1 MALLYKSFNSQL
13 IAFLLMAAAVSGVKA
28 AEVPVGVHCPCEIVR
43 INETKAEVSLSIT
56 FQSEGSASSDE
67 SGDLTL
73 ELIGAQGISIYGS
86 SSYRLGEIDISSIP
100 FSAAPVAIK
109 VDVPLNYRSS
119 IEAFFSILLRD
130 SAGDLMDQVNFI
142 QTAEEYS
149 NYGGSS
155 YLASSQLMINTE
167 VDFQYDDTTFSLNIP
182 SISSTDKRSSNDSLK
197 LEIAV
202 ANSEGSYYS
211 AALVNT
217 VISYDE
223 NGDSSIV
230 VSGDLNFSLE
240 SSNFSDEPEFEHV
253 EVYLSR
259 GEDFILYYRLATFGQ
274 DNKDSMAATWTNID
288 TLTDFDGDGV
298 SDYNERILGSP
309 VALESTLNNIII
321 EVAFTVGSSANA
333 HFFGG
338 DNLDASIVQQ
348 LESANTAYKD
358 VGLGI
363 ELVNVGT
370 YILGDD
376 TSLDGSAV
384 LAASEARTGIFAN
397 LDSMLTRQPDLFIH
411 LSTKAVAD
419 TGGIATLNGGLNDG
433 IIDYKN
439 LYSKGNNFA
448 VVAIDNSSTTLVHEV
463 GHLMG
468 VSHSRKQAQGP
479 ITATFPWAVGY
490 GINDNFTTIMAY
502 ESSFNDAF
510 GMRFFS
516 TPDRVCGG
524 PNKTKSA
531 CGIDASDFING
542 AHSVKSLR
550 VTALQISTVSN
561 GLLPFVSVV
570 GDDPLYISD
579 ANLASTLNAKAI
591 DVEDGDISTSI
602 TFNLVKI
609 NSPLKDYDYEQ
620 HYSVTDS
627 EGNIGT
633 AFRKIIIIAEDT
645 DTDGDGIFDY
655 MDEDDDNDGVV
666 DVSDAFPLDAAESN
680 DTDSDGTGN
689 NADTDDDNDT
699 VLDGDDAFPLD
710 AAESVDTDSD
720 GTGNNADT
728 DDDGDGVADGEDA
741 FPLISLNG
749 LTDSDSDGSPD
760 ECDAACIQL
769 GMIADTDDDNDSV
782 LDIDDAFPLDST
794 ESVDTDSDG
803 IGNNADTD
811 DDNDTVLDVDDAF
824 PLDATETVD
833 TDSDGTGNNADTD
846 DDGDGVA
853 DVSDAFPL
861 NSTETIDTD
870 SDGTGNNA
878 DTDDDGD
885 GVEDSADVYPLNSLY
900 SKDSDSDGMPDAWE
914 VKYGLNPND
923 ASDATSDQDNDGV
936 AALDEF
942 LAGTIPSGSLDIDG
956 NDQYD
961 ALTDGLLLL
970 RDMFG
975 LDGSALVTGTIA
987 SDAAYTESADIEA
1000 RISTLGDLADIDGNG
1015 QIDALTDGLLTLR
1028 YLFGLEGDTLVA
1040 GVVASDATRTTA
1052 PEIEAHLKTLMPAL

>member
-348 LESANTAYKD
+348 VEGANTAFKD

-376 TSLDGSAV
+376 SSLDGSAV
-384 LAASEARTGIFAN
+384 LAASEARTGIFAD
-397 LDSMLTRQPDLFIH
+397 LDSMLTRQPDLFVH

-689 NADTDDDNDT
+689 NADTDDDNDG
-699 VLDGDDAFPLD
+699 VDDGLDAFPMD
-710 AAESVDTDSD
+710 NTETIDTDND

-728 DDDGDGVADGEDA
+728 DDDGDGVLDTADA
-741 FPLISLNG
+741 FPLIDLGG
-749 LTDSDSDGSPD
+749 LT
-760 ECDAACIQL
+760 
-769 GMIADTDDDNDSV
+769 
-782 LDIDDAFPLDST
+782 
-794 ESVDTDSDG
+794 DTDSDG
-803 IGNNADTD
+803 RPD
-811 DDNDTVLDVDDAF
+811 DCNSACIELGMSA
-824 PLDATETVD
+824 
-833 TDSDGTGNNADTD
+833 DSDN
-846 DDGDGVA
+846 DGDGVDDTA
-853 DVSDAFPL
+853 DLYPL
-861 NSTETIDTD
+861 DSRYSIDTD
-870 SDGTGNNA
+870 G
-878 DTDDDGD
+878 
-885 GVEDSADVYPLNSLY
+885 
-900 SKDSDSDGMPDAWE
+900 DGMPDSWE
-914 VKYGLNPND
+914 TAYGLDPND
-923 ASDATSDQDNDGV
+923 ASDASSDQDNDGV
-936 AALDEF
+936 SALDEF
-942 LAGTIPSGSLDIDG
+942 LAGTPPAGSLDIDG
-956 NDQYD
+956 NSKYD

-970 RDMFG
+970 RGMFG
-975 LDGSALVTGTIA
+975 LSGDALVSGTVA
-987 SDAAYTESADIEA
+987 SDATYTVSSDIEA
-1000 RISTLGDLADIDGNG
+1000 RIQLLGDFIDIDGNG
-1015 QIDALTDGLLTLR
+1015 KVDALTDGLLCLR
-1028 YLFGLEGDTLVA
+1028 YLFGLEGDALIS
-1040 GVVASDATRTTA
+1040 GVVATDATRTDA
-1052 PEIEAHLKTLMPAL
+1052 NEIEAYLASMMPSPME

>member
-348 LESANTAYKD
+348 VEGANTAFKD

-376 TSLDGSAV
+376 SSLDGSAV
-384 LAASEARTGIFAN
+384 LAASEARTGIFAD
-397 LDSMLTRQPDLFIH
+397 LDSMLTRQPDLFVH

-1052 PEIEAHLKTLMPAL
+1052 PEIEAHLKTLMPSL

>member
-1 MALLYKSFNSQL
+1 MTLSYKSFNSQL

-28 AEVPVGVHCPCEIVR
+28 AEIPVGVHCPCEIVR
-43 INETKAEVSLSIT
+43 INETKAEISLSIT

-86 SSYRLGEIDISSIP
+86 SSYLLGEIDISSIP

-119 IEAFFSILLRD
+119 IEVFFSILLRD

-202 ANSEGSYYS
+202 ANSEGSYYP

-240 SSNFSDEPEFEHV
+240 SSNFSDEPEFEHI

-259 GEDFILYYRLATFGQ
+259 GEDFILYYRLATFNQ
-274 DNKDSMAATWTNID
+274 DNKDSLAATWTNID

-309 VALESTLNNIII
+309 VAMASTLDNIII

-348 LESANTAYKD
+348 VESANTAFKD

-376 TSLDGSAV
+376 SSLDGSAV
-384 LAASEARTGIFAN
+384 LAASEARTGIFAD
-397 LDSMLTRQPDLFIH
+397 LDSMLTRQPDLFVH

-561 GLLPFVSVV
+561 GLLPFVSIV

-655 MDEDDDNDGVV
+655 IDEDDDNDGVV

-710 AAESVDTDSD
+710 ATESVDTDSD

-728 DDDGDGVADGEDA
+728 DDDGD
-741 FPLISLNG
+741 
-749 LTDSDSDGSPD
+749 T
-760 ECDAACIQL
+760 
-769 GMIADTDDDNDSV
+769 V
-782 LDIDDAFPLDST
+782 LDENDAFPLDTT
-794 ESVDTDSDG
+794 ESIDTDSDG
-803 IGNNADTD
+803 TGNNVDTD
-811 DDNDTVLDVDDAF
+811 DDGDTVLDVDDAF
-824 PLDATETVD
+824 PLDATERVD

-846 DDGDGVA
+846 DDGDGVLDTA
-853 DVSDAFPL
+853 DAFPL
-861 NSTETIDTD
+861 IDLGGLTDTD
-870 SDGTGNNA
+870 SDGRPDDCNLACIELGMSA
-878 DTDDDGD
+878 DSDDDGD
-885 GVEDSADVYPLNSLY
+885 GVDDTTDLYPLDSRY
-900 SKDSDSDGMPDAWE
+900 SIDTDGDGMPDAWE
-914 VKYGLNPND
+914 TAYGLDPND
-923 ASDATSDQDNDGV
+923 ASDTASDQDNDGV
-936 AALDEF
+936 SALDEF
-942 LAGTIPSGSLDIDG
+942 LAGTPPAGSLDIDG
-956 NDQYD
+956 NSKYD

-970 RDMFG
+970 RGMFG
-975 LDGSALVTGTIA
+975 LSGDALVSGTVA
-987 SDAAYTESADIEA
+987 SDATYTVSSDIEA
-1000 RISTLGDLADIDGNG
+1000 RIQLLGDFIDIDGNG
-1015 QIDALTDGLLTLR
+1015 KIDALTDGLLCLR
-1028 YLFGLEGDTLVA
+1028 YLFGLEGDALIS
-1040 GVVASDATRTTA
+1040 GVVATDATRTDA
-1052 PEIEAHLKTLMPAL
+1052 NEIEAYLASMMPSPI

>member
-1 MALLYKSFNSQL
+1 MTLSYKSFNSQL

-28 AEVPVGVHCPCEIVR
+28 AEIPVGVHCPCEIVR
-43 INETKAEVSLSIT
+43 INETKAEISLSIT
-56 FQSEGSASSDE
+56 FQSEGSASTDE

-86 SSYRLGEIDISSIP
+86 SSYLLGEIDISSIP

-109 VDVPLNYRSS
+109 VDIPLYYRSS
-119 IEAFFSILLRD
+119 IEVFFSILLRD
-130 SAGDLMDQVNFI
+130 SVGELMDQVNFI

-155 YLASSQLMINTE
+155 GATSKLMINTE

-202 ANSEGSYYS
+202 ANSEGSYYP

-230 VSGDLNFSLE
+230 VSGDLDFSLE
-240 SSNFSDEPEFEHV
+240 SSNFSDEPEFEHI

-274 DNKDSMAATWTNID
+274 DNKDSLAATWTNID

-309 VALESTLNNIII
+309 VTIASTLDNIII

-348 LESANTAYKD
+348 VESSNTAFKD

-376 TSLDGSAV
+376 SSLDGSAV
-384 LAASEARTGIFAN
+384 LAASEARTGIFAD
-397 LDSMLTRQPDLFIH
+397 LDSMLTRQPDLFVH

-561 GLLPFVSVV
+561 GLLPFVSIL
-570 GDDPLYISD
+570 GEDPLYISD

-655 MDEDDDNDGVV
+655 IDEDDDNDGVV

-689 NADTDDDNDT
+689 NADTDDDNDGID
-699 VLDGDDAFPLD
+699 DGLDAFPLD
-710 AAESVDTDSD
+710 NTESRDTDND
-720 GTGNNADT
+720 GIGNNGDT
-728 DDDGDGVADGEDA
+728 DDDGDGVLDAADA
-741 FPLISLNG
+741 FPLIDLGG
-749 LTDSDSDGSPD
+749 LT
-760 ECDAACIQL
+760 
-769 GMIADTDDDNDSV
+769 
-782 LDIDDAFPLDST
+782 
-794 ESVDTDSDG
+794 DTDSDG
-803 IGNNADTD
+803 RPDDCNLACIGLGMSAD
-811 DDNDTVLDVDDAF
+811 
-824 PLDATETVD
+824 
-833 TDSDGTGNNADTD
+833 SD
-846 DDGDGVA
+846 DDGDGV
-853 DVSDAFPL
+853 DDTTDLYPL
-861 NSTETIDTD
+861 DSRYSIDTD
-870 SDGTGNNA
+870 G
-878 DTDDDGD
+878 
-885 GVEDSADVYPLNSLY
+885 
-900 SKDSDSDGMPDAWE
+900 DGMPDAWE
-914 VKYGLNPND
+914 TAYGLDPND
-923 ASDATSDQDNDGV
+923 ASDTSSDQDNDGV
-936 AALDEF
+936 SALDEF
-942 LAGTIPSGSLDIDG
+942 LAGTPPAGSLDIDG
-956 NDQYD
+956 NSKYD

-970 RDMFG
+970 RGMFG
-975 LDGSALVTGTIA
+975 LSGDALVSGTVA
-987 SDAAYTESADIEA
+987 SDATYTLSSDIEA
-1000 RISTLGDLADIDGNG
+1000 RIQLLGDFIDIDGNG
-1015 QIDALTDGLLTLR
+1015 KIDALTDGLLCLR
-1028 YLFGLEGDTLVA
+1028 YLFGLEGDALIS
-1040 GVVASDATRTTA
+1040 GVVATDATRTDA
-1052 PEIEAHLKTLMPAL
+1052 NEIEAYLASMMPSPI

>member
-1 MALLYKSFNSQL
+1 MTLSYKSFNSQL

-43 INETKAEVSLSIT
+43 INETKAEISLSIT

-86 SSYRLGEIDISSIP
+86 SSYLLGEIDISSIP

-202 ANSEGSYYS
+202 ANSEGSYYP

-230 VSGDLNFSLE
+230 VSGDLDFSLE
-240 SSNFSDEPEFEHV
+240 SSNFSDEPEFEHI

-274 DNKDSMAATWTNID
+274 DNKDSLAATWTNID

-309 VALESTLNNIII
+309 VTIASTLDNIII

-348 LESANTAYKD
+348 VESANTAFKD

-376 TSLDGSAV
+376 SSLDGSAV
-384 LAASEARTGIFAN
+384 LAASEARTGIFAD
-397 LDSMLTRQPDLFIH
+397 LDSMLTRQPDLFVH

-561 GLLPFVSVV
+561 GLLPFVSIV

-579 ANLASTLNAKAI
+579 ANLASTLNAKAV

-655 MDEDDDNDGVV
+655 IDEDDDNDGVV

-710 AAESVDTDSD
+710 ATESVDTDSD

-728 DDDGDGVADGEDA
+728 DDDGD
-741 FPLISLNG
+741 
-749 LTDSDSDGSPD
+749 T
-760 ECDAACIQL
+760 
-769 GMIADTDDDNDSV
+769 V
-782 LDIDDAFPLDST
+782 LDENDAFPLDAT
-794 ESVDTDSDG
+794 ESIDTDSDG
-803 IGNNADTD
+803 TGNNVDTD
-811 DDNDTVLDVDDAF
+811 DDGDTVLDVDDAF
-824 PLDATETVD
+824 PLDATERVD

-846 DDGDGVA
+846 DDGDGVLDTA
-853 DVSDAFPL
+853 DAFPL
-861 NSTETIDTD
+861 IDLGGLTDTD
-870 SDGTGNNA
+870 SDGRPDDCNLACIGLGMSA
-878 DTDDDGD
+878 DSDDDGD
-885 GVEDSADVYPLNSLY
+885 GVDDTTDLYPLDSRY
-900 SKDSDSDGMPDAWE
+900 SIDTDGDGMPDAWE
-914 VKYGLNPND
+914 TAYGLDPND
-923 ASDATSDQDNDGV
+923 ASDTSSDQDNDGV
-936 AALDEF
+936 SALDEF
-942 LAGTIPSGSLDIDG
+942 LAGTPPAGSLDIDG
-956 NDQYD
+956 NSKYD

-970 RDMFG
+970 RGMFG
-975 LDGSALVTGTIA
+975 LSGDALVSGTVA
-987 SDAAYTESADIEA
+987 SDATYTLSPDIEA
-1000 RISTLGDLADIDGNG
+1000 RIQLLGDFIDIDGNG
-1015 QIDALTDGLLTLR
+1015 KIDALTDGLLCLR
-1028 YLFGLEGDTLVA
+1028 YLFGLEGDALIS
-1040 GVVASDATRTTA
+1040 GVVATDATRTDA
-1052 PEIEAHLKTLMPAL
+1052 NEIEAYLASMMPSPI

>member
-28 AEVPVGVHCPCEIVR
+28 AEIPVGVHCPCEIVR

-109 VDVPLNYRSS
+109 VDIPLNYRSS
-119 IEAFFSILLRD
+119 IEVFFSILLRD
-130 SAGDLMDQVNFI
+130 SVGELMDQVNFI

-348 LESANTAYKD
+348 VEGANTAFKD

-376 TSLDGSAV
+376 SSLDGSAV
-384 LAASEARTGIFAN
+384 LAASEARTGIFAD
-397 LDSMLTRQPDLFIH
+397 LDSMLTRQPDLFVH

-710 AAESVDTDSD
+710 ATESVDTDSD

-728 DDDGDGVADGEDA
+728 DDDNDGV
-741 FPLISLNG
+741 
-749 LTDSDSDGSPD
+749 
-760 ECDAACIQL
+760 
-769 GMIADTDDDNDSV
+769 
-782 LDIDDAFPLDST
+782 IDVSDAFPLDAA
-794 ESVDTDSDG
+794 ESNDTDSDG

-811 DDNDTVLDVDDAF
+811 DDNDGVDDGLDAF
-824 PLDATETVD
+824 PMDNTETID
-833 TDSDGTGNNADTD
+833 TDNDGIGNNGDTD
-846 DDGDGVA
+846 DDGDGIDDTA
-853 DVSDAFPL
+853 DAFPL
-861 NSTETIDTD
+861 IDLGGLTDTD
-870 SDGTGNNA
+870 SDGRPDDCNSACIELGMSA
-878 DTDDDGD
+878 DSDNDGD
-885 GVEDSADVYPLNSLY
+885 GVDDTADLYPLDSRY
-900 SKDSDSDGMPDAWE
+900 SIDTDGDGMPDSWE
-914 VKYGLNPND
+914 TAYGLDPND
-923 ASDATSDQDNDGV
+923 ASDASSDQDNDGV
-936 AALDEF
+936 SALDEF
-942 LAGTIPSGSLDIDG
+942 LAGTPPAGSLDIDG
-956 NDQYD
+956 NSKYD

-970 RDMFG
+970 RGMFG
-975 LDGSALVTGTIA
+975 LSGDALVSGTVA
-987 SDAAYTESADIEA
+987 SDATYTVSSDIEA
-1000 RISTLGDLADIDGNG
+1000 RIQLLGDFIDIDGNG
-1015 QIDALTDGLLTLR
+1015 KVDALTDGLLCLR
-1028 YLFGLEGDTLVA
+1028 YLFGLEGDALIS
-1040 GVVASDATRTTA
+1040 GVVATDATRTDA
-1052 PEIEAHLKTLMPAL
+1052 NEIEAYLASMMPSPME

>member
-1 MALLYKSFNSQL
+1 MTLSYKSFNSQL

-28 AEVPVGVHCPCEIVR
+28 AEIPVGVHCPCEIVR
-43 INETKAEVSLSIT
+43 INETKAEISLSIT

-86 SSYRLGEIDISSIP
+86 SSYLLGEIDISSIP

-119 IEAFFSILLRD
+119 IEVFFSILLRD

-202 ANSEGSYYS
+202 ANSEGSYYP

-230 VSGDLNFSLE
+230 VSGDLDFSLE
-240 SSNFSDEPEFEHV
+240 SSNFSDEPEFEHI

-274 DNKDSMAATWTNID
+274 DNKDSLAATWTNID

-309 VALESTLNNIII
+309 VAMASTLDNIII

-348 LESANTAYKD
+348 VESANTAFKD

-376 TSLDGSAV
+376 SSLDGSAV
-384 LAASEARTGIFAN
+384 LAASEARTGIFAD
-397 LDSMLTRQPDLFIH
+397 LDSMLTRQPDLFVH

-561 GLLPFVSVV
+561 GLLPFVSIV

-655 MDEDDDNDGVV
+655 IDEDDDNDGVV

-710 AAESVDTDSD
+710 ATESVDTDSD

-728 DDDGDGVADGEDA
+728 DDDGD
-741 FPLISLNG
+741 
-749 LTDSDSDGSPD
+749 T
-760 ECDAACIQL
+760 
-769 GMIADTDDDNDSV
+769 V
-782 LDIDDAFPLDST
+782 LDENDAFPLDAT
-794 ESVDTDSDG
+794 ESIDTDSDG
-803 IGNNADTD
+803 TGNNVDTD
-811 DDNDTVLDVDDAF
+811 DDGDTVLDVDDAF
-824 PLDATETVD
+824 PLDATERVD

-846 DDGDGVA
+846 DDGDGVLDTA
-853 DVSDAFPL
+853 DAFPL
-861 NSTETIDTD
+861 IDLGGLTDTD
-870 SDGTGNNA
+870 SDGRPDDCNLACIGLGMSA
-878 DTDDDGD
+878 DSDDDGD
-885 GVEDSADVYPLNSLY
+885 GVDDTTDLYPLDSRY
-900 SKDSDSDGMPDAWE
+900 SIDTDGDGMPDAWE
-914 VKYGLNPND
+914 TAYGLDPND
-923 ASDATSDQDNDGV
+923 ASDTSSDQDNDGV
-936 AALDEF
+936 SALDEF
-942 LAGTIPSGSLDIDG
+942 LAGTPPAGSLDIDG
-956 NDQYD
+956 NSKYD

-970 RDMFG
+970 RGMFG
-975 LDGSALVTGTIA
+975 LSGDALVSGTVA
-987 SDAAYTESADIEA
+987 SDATYTVSSDIEA
-1000 RISTLGDLADIDGNG
+1000 RIQLLGDFIDIDGNG
-1015 QIDALTDGLLTLR
+1015 KIDALTDGLLCLR
-1028 YLFGLEGDTLVA
+1028 YLFGLEGDALIS
-1040 GVVASDATRTTA
+1040 GVVATDATRTDA
-1052 PEIEAHLKTLMPAL
+1052 NEIEAYLASMMPSPI

>member
-1 MALLYKSFNSQL
+1 MTLSYKSFNSQL

-28 AEVPVGVHCPCEIVR
+28 AEIPVGVHCPCEIVR
-43 INETKAEVSLSIT
+43 INETKAEISLSIT
-56 FQSEGSASSDE
+56 FQSEGSASTDE

-109 VDVPLNYRSS
+109 VDIPLYYRSS
-119 IEAFFSILLRD
+119 IEVFFSILLRD
-130 SAGDLMDQVNFI
+130 SVGELMDQVNFI

-155 YLASSQLMINTE
+155 GATSKLMINTE
-167 VDFQYDDTTFSLNIP
+167 VDFQYDDTTFSLTIP

-202 ANSEGSYYS
+202 ANSEGSYYP

-230 VSGDLNFSLE
+230 VSGDLDFSLE
-240 SSNFSDEPEFEHV
+240 SSNFSDEPEFEHI

-274 DNKDSMAATWTNID
+274 DNKDSLAATWTNID

-309 VALESTLNNIII
+309 VAIASTLDNIII

-348 LESANTAYKD
+348 VESANTAFKD

-376 TSLDGSAV
+376 SSLDGSAV
-384 LAASEARTGIFAN
+384 LAASEARTGIFAD
-397 LDSMLTRQPDLFIH
+397 LDSMLTRQPDLFVH

-439 LYSKGNNFA
+439 LYSKGTNFA

-561 GLLPFVSVV
+561 GLLPFVSIV

-591 DVEDGDISTSI
+591 DLEDGDISTSI

-620 HYSVTDS
+620 HYFVTDS

-655 MDEDDDNDGVV
+655 IDEDDDNDGVV

-710 AAESVDTDSD
+710 ATESVDTDSD

-728 DDDGDGVADGEDA
+728 DDDGD
-741 FPLISLNG
+741 
-749 LTDSDSDGSPD
+749 T
-760 ECDAACIQL
+760 
-769 GMIADTDDDNDSV
+769 V
-782 LDIDDAFPLDST
+782 LDENDAFPLDAT
-794 ESVDTDSDG
+794 ESIDTDSDG
-803 IGNNADTD
+803 TGNNVDTD
-811 DDNDTVLDVDDAF
+811 DDGDTVLDVDDAF
-824 PLDATETVD
+824 PLDATERVD

-846 DDGDGVA
+846 DDGDGVLDTA
-853 DVSDAFPL
+853 DAFPL
-861 NSTETIDTD
+861 IDLGSLTDTD
-870 SDGTGNNA
+870 SDGRPDDCNLACIGLGMSA
-878 DTDDDGD
+878 DSDDDGD
-885 GVEDSADVYPLNSLY
+885 GVDDTTDIYPLDSRY
-900 SKDSDSDGMPDAWE
+900 SIDTDGDGMPDAWE
-914 VKYGLNPND
+914 TAYGLDPND
-923 ASDATSDQDNDGV
+923 ASDTSSDQDNDGV
-936 AALDEF
+936 SALDEF
-942 LAGTIPSGSLDIDG
+942 LAGTPPAGSLDIDG
-956 NDQYD
+956 NSKYD

-970 RDMFG
+970 RGMFG
-975 LDGSALVTGTIA
+975 LSGDALVSGTVA
-987 SDAAYTESADIEA
+987 SDATYTVSSDIEA
-1000 RISTLGDLADIDGNG
+1000 RIQLLGDFIDIDGNG
-1015 QIDALTDGLLTLR
+1015 KIDALTDGLLCLR
-1028 YLFGLEGDTLVA
+1028 YLFGLEGDALIS
-1040 GVVASDATRTTA
+1040 GVVATDATRTDA
-1052 PEIEAHLKTLMPAL
+1052 NEIEAYLASMMPSPI